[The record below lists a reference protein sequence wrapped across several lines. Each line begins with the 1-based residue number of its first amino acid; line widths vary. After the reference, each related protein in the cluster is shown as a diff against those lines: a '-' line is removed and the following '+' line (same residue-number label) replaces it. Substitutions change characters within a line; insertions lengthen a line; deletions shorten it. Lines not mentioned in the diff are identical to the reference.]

1 MPKQHPHRLTELRI
15 SRNAL
20 DIARDAFAALSTGPG
35 AIHLDG
41 ELFPGLPDR
50 RLRLEEVRNML
61 LDRQCTQPTRD
72 AVWRH
77 LVLRARSH
85 EVAWRTAAVGMALPA
100 LISASSKLAS
110 TLVSGSA
117 DVHSEIVT
125 GFLAAVATVDLQ
137 RPRIMLRLRWAA
149 YRAGHAALVEA
160 RNRPTP
166 ANLEASAV
174 PVAAVPGH
182 PDLVL
187 AQAVADR
194 VLSQSDA
201 DLIGATRLEDVSVTN
216 WADQHNMGQWA
227 TYKARQRA
235 EERLRRYLV
244 GTWSPQRPC
253 ATACTPGRGHRQA
266 QRRPR
271 NPARRS
277 VHAAESGMR
286 SFRKPS
292 SFRSARANSS

>member
-1 MPKQHPHRLTELRI
+1 
-15 SRNAL
+15 
-20 DIARDAFAALSTGPG
+20 
-35 AIHLDG
+35 
-41 ELFPGLPDR
+41 
-50 RLRLEEVRNML
+50 ML
-61 LDRQCTQPTRD
+61 LDRQCPQATRD

-77 LVLRARSH
+77 LVLRARSE

-100 LISASSKLAS
+100 LISASSKLTS
-110 TLVSGSA
+110 TFVCGTA

-125 GFLAAVATVDLQ
+125 GFLAALATVDLR
-137 RPRIMLRLRWAA
+137 RPRIMLRLKWAA
-149 YRAGHAALVEA
+149 YRVGHAALVEA

-166 ANLEASAV
+166 AGLEASAV

-187 AQAVADR
+187 ARAAADG
-194 VLSQSDA
+194 VLSQTDA
-201 DLIGATRLEDVSVTN
+201 DLIGATRLEGVSVTD
-216 WADQHNMGQWA
+216 WAEQHNMSQWA

-235 EERLRRYLV
+235 EERLRRYLA

-253 ATACTPGRGHRQA
+253 TAACTPGWGHRQA
-266 QRRPR
+266 RRRPQ

-292 SFRSARANSS
+292 SFRSARANAS